1 MHDQLSII
9 HFHSTTTA
17 DQYFISVGYRLSHKL
32 FFFFSDG
39 VTKMRAE
46 QDKVLLT
53 DDQIKTEF
61 KKKIYVA
68 CGMYV
73 CIGRTVITFVSP
85 L

>member
-1 MHDQLSII
+1 
-9 HFHSTTTA
+9 
-17 DQYFISVGYRLSHKL
+17 
-32 FFFFSDG
+32 
-39 VTKMRAE
+39 MRAE

-53 DDQIKTEF
+53 DDQIKTDL

>member
-1 MHDQLSII
+1 
-9 HFHSTTTA
+9 
-17 DQYFISVGYRLSHKL
+17 
-32 FFFFSDG
+32 
-39 VTKMRAE
+39 MRAE

-53 DDQIKTEF
+53 DDQIKTDLK

>member
-1 MHDQLSII
+1 
-9 HFHSTTTA
+9 
-17 DQYFISVGYRLSHKL
+17 
-32 FFFFSDG
+32 
-39 VTKMRAE
+39 MRAE